1 MTSAL
6 RRLASLAAVL
16 AALTALL
23 ISPPFAAAYFRAYPG
38 YGAPPFWWSDFL
50 RTFPD
55 LLQFAAPPS
64 VYQFYGRIY
73 SLAIPLSLPAVLEL
87 RKRIPTVSR
96 SMIWAR
102 RIFTGGLALF
112 GLGVIG
118 DYWPDQES
126 FWIGLG
132 FSFELLGSL
141 MLWIGAFMYGIG
153 ANRSESALRGT
164 GSGLIGIAPLGLLGI
179 LLLAHIPS
187 GPLLG
192 YFILMLLWGAGL
204 ILDRDQA
211 ARLQEAPVRLDVSR

>member
-1 MTSAL
+1 MTSGF
-6 RRLASLAAVL
+6 RRLAGLAAFI

-38 YGAPPFWWSDFL
+38 YEVPPFWWSDFL

-55 LLQFAAPPS
+55 LLQFAASPS
-64 VYQFYGRIY
+64 VYKFYGRMY

-87 RKRIPTVSR
+87 RKRIPTSSR

-102 RIFTGGLALF
+102 RIFTSGLAIF

-132 FSFELLGSL
+132 FLFELVGLL
-141 MLWIGAFMYGIG
+141 ILWIGAFLYGIG
-153 ANRSESALRGT
+153 ANRTEASLRWI

-192 YFILMLLWGAGL
+192 YFILMLLWGA
-204 ILDRDQA
+204 
-211 ARLQEAPVRLDVSR
+211 RLAFSPKTLKVQNG